1 MTRSTTRQRPGQRQS
16 YVVALVGADLG
27 TTLTP
32 ALHEREADMLGLRY
46 VYRTVDVAELG
57 LSAGLVEQVLPAAQW
72 LGLAGLNVTHPFKQ
86 RVLPLL
92 DEVSPDAAALGAVN
106 TVVIENG
113 RSVGHNTDW
122 TGFAKSLQRGLP
134 GAGLGKVLLLGAGGA
149 GSAVCYALLRLGAD
163 QVIVTDI
170 RPDSAV
176 ALATSLG
183 ERFDRERVSTAEHE
197 HVADVLSAVDGVVN
211 ATPVGMSGSP
221 DSPLPDGALR
231 RDLWVADIVYR
242 PIVTPLLAAARERGC
257 RTLSGGG
264 MAVYQAA
271 HAFAL
276 FTGVEPDEQR
286 MLAHFEELLALD
298 ESEG

>member
-1 MTRSTTRQRPGQRQS
+1 MTRSTARPRPGQQQS

-46 VYRTVDVAELG
+46 VYQTVDIAELG
-57 LSAGLVEQVLPAAQW
+57 LSAEVVEQVLPAAQW
-72 LGLAGLNVTHPFKQ
+72 LGLAGLNVTHPCK
-86 RVLPLL
+86 RHVLPLL
-92 DEVSPDAAALGAVN
+92 DEVSPEAAAIGAVN
-106 TVVIENG
+106 TVLIDNG
-113 RSVGHNTDW
+113 RTVGHNTDW
-122 TGFAKSLQRGLP
+122 TGFAKSLQFGLP
-134 GAGLGKVLLLGAGGA
+134 GVDLGTVLVLGAGGA
-149 GSAVCYALLRLGAD
+149 GAAVCYALLRLGAGH
-163 QVIVTDI
+163 VIVTDVH
-170 RPDSAV
+170 RDSAG
-176 ALATSLG
+176 ALAGSLG
-183 ERFDRERVSTAEHE
+183 ERFNRGRVSTAEHE
-197 HVADVLSAVDGVVN
+197 HVEKILSASAGVVN

-221 DSPLPDGALR
+221 DSPLPEDALR

-242 PIVTPLLAAARERGC
+242 PIATPLLLAARERGC

-276 FTGVEPDEQR
+276 FTGAEPDEHR
-286 MLAHFEELLALD
+286 MLAHFEELLALR

>member
-1 MTRSTTRQRPGQRQS
+1 MTRSTTRPRPGQEQS

-46 VYRTVDVAELG
+46 VYRTIDIAELG
-57 LSAGLVEQVLPAAQW
+57 LSADVVEQVLPAAQW
-72 LGLAGLNVTHPFKQ
+72 LGLAGLNVTHPCKQ

-92 DEVSPDAAALGAVN
+92 QEVSPDAAAIGAVN

-113 RSVGHNTDW
+113 RAVGHNTDW
-122 TGFAKSLQRGLP
+122 TGFAKSLQEGLP

-149 GSAVCYALLRLGAD
+149 GAAVCYALLSLGAEH
-163 QVIVTDI
+163 VIVADV
-170 RPDSAV
+170 RRDRAV
-176 ALATSLG
+176 ALVDSLG
-183 ERFDRERVSTAEHE
+183 ERFDRERISTARHE
-197 HVADVLSAVDGVVN
+197 HVADVLSAADGVVN

-221 DSPLPDGALR
+221 DSPLPEDVLR
-231 RDLWVADIVYR
+231 PDLWVADIVYR
-242 PIVTPLLAAARERGC
+242 PIATPLLIAARERGC

-264 MAVYQAA
+264 MAVRQAA

-276 FTGVEPDEQR
+276 FTGAEPDEQR
-286 MLAHFEELLALD
+286 MLAHFEELLVLR
-298 ESEG
+298 ESDG